1 MDLARQTDVT
11 SVGQSFDARCDV
23 HTLTEIVEPIVKC
36 DRNRRATMQAYLE
49 YEIRLSTRSIKAGN
63 L

>member
-1 MDLARQTDVT
+1 MDLARETDVT
-11 SVGQSFDARCDV
+11 SIGESFDARCDV
-23 HTLTEIVEPIVKC
+23 HTLTEIVKC

-49 YEIRLSTRSIKAGN
+49 YEIRLSTRGMKAGN